1 MAGDTVVTVTGNVT
15 DSPELRFT
23 PAGVAVANF
32 TVASTPRFFD
42 RQSNEW
48 KDADALFLRC
58 TLWREPAEHAAE
70 SLTRGARVIVTGRLK
85 QRTYETREGQTR
97 TVVELDVDEL
107 GASLRYAT
115 ATISRVNR
123 ASVTSSGS
131 NTNTGGQT
139 AWDAQQSGEP
149 AFAGSGFGN
158 AGQPP
163 F

>member
-23 PAGVAVANF
+23 PTGVAVANL

-48 KDADALFLRC
+48 KDADPLFLRC
-58 TLWREPAEHAAE
+58 TLWREPAEYAAE
-70 SLTRGARVIVTGRLK
+70 SLPRGARVIVTGRLK

-107 GASLRYAT
+107 GASLRFAT

-123 ASVTSSGS
+123 TSGTSSGS
-131 NTNTGGQT
+131 NTNTGDLT
-139 AWDAQQSGEP
+139 AWDTQASEP